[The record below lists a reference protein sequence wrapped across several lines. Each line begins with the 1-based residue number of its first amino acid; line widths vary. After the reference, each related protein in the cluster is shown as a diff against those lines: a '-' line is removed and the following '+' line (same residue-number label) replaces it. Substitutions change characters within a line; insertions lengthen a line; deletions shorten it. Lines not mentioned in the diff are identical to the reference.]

1 MNNIIGTFNFVNHK
15 HFEML
20 ASEAQVPFNLQHAI
34 GNPQRTWL
42 EGLHAAEIFDNQP
55 KLEEN

>member
-1 MNNIIGTFNFVNHK
+1 
-15 HFEML
+15 ML
-20 ASEAQVPFNLQHAI
+20 ELPAIEPEVPFNLQHAI

-42 EGLHAAEIFDNQP
+42 EGLHAVEIFDNQP